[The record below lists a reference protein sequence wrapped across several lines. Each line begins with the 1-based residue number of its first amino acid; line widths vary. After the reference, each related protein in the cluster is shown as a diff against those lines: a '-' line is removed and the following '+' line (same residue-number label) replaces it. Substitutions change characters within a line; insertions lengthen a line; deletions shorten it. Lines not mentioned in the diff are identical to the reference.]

1 MTRLFADENIPPRI
15 VQGLQDY
22 GVDIITTTDA
32 QLDNRNTSDP
42 EILTYA
48 TRVGRA
54 VITFDRGDY
63 KKLHQQSDAH
73 AGIILLKQNMPL
85 PMLIEKVAAL
95 ALSQSDLKG
104 KVHRVIQP

>member
-15 VQGLQDY
+15 VQGLQNH

-32 QLDNRNTSDP
+32 QLDNRKTSDP
-42 EILTYA
+42 DILAYA
-48 TRVGRA
+48 SGVGRA

-63 KKLHQQSDAH
+63 KKLHQQSNAH
-73 AGIILLKQNMPL
+73 SGIILLKQNMPL

-95 ALSQSDLKG
+95 ALSQADLSG